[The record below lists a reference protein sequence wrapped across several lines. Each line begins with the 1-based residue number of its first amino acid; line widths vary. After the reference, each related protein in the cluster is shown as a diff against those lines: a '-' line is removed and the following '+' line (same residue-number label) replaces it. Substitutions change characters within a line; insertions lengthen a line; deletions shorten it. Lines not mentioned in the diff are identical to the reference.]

1 MAFILILVIGVSLGI
16 CSTTQV
22 FRQVI
27 KDTVKQILHY
37 SNRIKEL
44 ATISIKRSQEYCIF
58 QDVKGN
64 ESSKVC

>member
-44 ATISIKRSQEYCIF
+44 AIISIE
-58 QDVKGN
+58 VKN
-64 ESSKVC
+64 IAYFKMLRRTFKC